1 MAHIMRNIHIIVITT
16 AGRIVD
22 LTGHH
27 FAFIAKYSNGVY
39 CLSSIMQSAGASMF

>member
-1 MAHIMRNIHIIVITT
+1 MDHIMRNIHIIVITT

-27 FAFIAKYSNGVY
+27 FALLQNTAMGSIAF
-39 CLSSIMQSAGASMF
+39 LR

>member
-27 FAFIAKYSNGVY
+27 FAFYCKNTAMGSIAF
-39 CLSSIMQSAGASMF
+39 LR

>member
-22 LTGHH
+22 LEPVWRSLG
-27 FAFIAKYSNGVY
+27 
-39 CLSSIMQSAGASMF
+39 Q